1 MKKKRFYII
10 FGIIGIIA
18 FIAYKMFQYYTPP
31 LYKQPYQM
39 SQRSDD
45 TLRIAYIGDSWAYL
59 HKYHKCNIPQLLED
73 TLHRPVRVSSYG
85 ISGLMS
91 KEIYE
96 NMYDNG
102 DFRRFLTENRYD
114 YCYISA
120 GINDTYKKMSISYFQ
135 QSMKNIIQ
143 LLLFNHIHPII
154 QEIPDYDI
162 NISYDWQNR
171 TIKLHR
177 RLSMLVNNTQL
188 DCKQMFRDALD
199 EMIYKNGYQQKV
211 SILRY
216 KSWNNDYINDLNHLY
231 LVDRLHLNE
240 QGYTKLDSVIANVI
254 ISSISEEK
262 SGKQSKSF

>member
-1 MKKKRFYII
+1 MKKKRFYMILA
-10 FGIIGIIA
+10 IIGVMV
-18 FIAYKMFQYYTPP
+18 FIAYKLFQYYASP
-31 LYKQPYQM
+31 LYRQPYQM
-39 SQRSDD
+39 NQRSDD

-73 TLHRPVRVSSYG
+73 TLHRPVRVCSYG

-96 NMYDNG
+96 NMYDNS

-120 GINDTYKKMSISYFQ
+120 GINDTYRKMSVSYYQ
-135 QSMKNIIQ
+135 KSMNNIIR
-143 LLLFNHIHPII
+143 LLLENHVRPII

-162 NISYDWQNR
+162 SISYDWQDR

-177 RLSMLVNNTQL
+177 RLSMLLNSTPL

-199 EMIYKNGYQQKV
+199 DMISKNDYQNKV
-211 SILRY
+211 DILRY
-216 KSWNNDYINDLNHLY
+216 KSWNDDYIHDLTHLY

-240 QGYTKLDSVIANVI
+240 KGYAKLDSAIAAVIV
-254 ISSISEEK
+254 SSVAKE
-262 SGKQSKSF
+262 